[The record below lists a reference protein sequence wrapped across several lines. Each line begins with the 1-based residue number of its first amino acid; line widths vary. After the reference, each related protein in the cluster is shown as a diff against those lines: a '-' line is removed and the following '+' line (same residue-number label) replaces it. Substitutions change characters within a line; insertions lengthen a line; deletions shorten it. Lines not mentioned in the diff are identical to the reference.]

1 VATVGLAAGVTDRI
15 LSLPGWLVLVLV
27 FAFPALEASAFLG
40 FVFPGEIA
48 VILGGVAA
56 SRGMVPLWAVI
67 AAAVSGAIIG
77 DSIGYLIGRRWGT
90 HLLQGTVGRL
100 PVIRTHLDKNLESA
114 RAYVQ
119 RRQGSA
125 VFFGRFTAALR
136 ALVPGL
142 AGLSDVHYPTFLAY
156 NVAGGT
162 LWGAGFAV
170 LGYVA
175 GASYHRVEKIA
186 GQAGLILLGVIVAG
200 LITSRLVRRF
210 AARSPGLKAVGD
222 RLAATPPLAWVRRRF
237 PAQVAWGRRRLDAH
251 SPRGFWL
258 TFTVAA
264 GALAAWAFGGLT
276 QDVTGHDDTALAD
289 PHVTTWVVAHRTEWL
304 TSALKVLTWLGSTA
318 VIIPA
323 GLAIGLY
330 FLIRRRDWRPLA
342 VLTAAVAGAV
352 GLWLIIKP
360 LVGRPRPPAAIWIG
374 HYPGAAFPSGHATQ
388 SIAFYAMLAIVL
400 GAGLS
405 VRRRALLW
413 SAAALVVLI
422 VGASRIYLGAHWLT
436 DVLAGYALGACWV
449 AIVVAVLLITSS
461 GTGRVRPVRER
472 GQAPTPGHQN
482 RQKPHSPAS
491 RPAKARYAATGPASG
506 TAARRRAQ
514 PRVRRTSLTRR
525 TAPRAAADVADRL
538 GSTAD
543 HAHAWQG
550 TEPNRHAAACQRW
563 LVARM
568 QPQSPGVRPLR
579 GGRGDVRLLWVTELG
594 RSSKDDVERFVERA
608 PAASPC
614 NVCFLGIGVWY
625 LRR

>member
-1 VATVGLAAGVTDRI
+1 MVASVTDRI
-15 LSLPGWLVLVLV
+15 LSLPGWLVLALV
-27 FAFPALEASAFLG
+27 FAFPALEASAFVG

-56 SRGMVPLWAVI
+56 SRGTVPLWAVI

-77 DSIGYLIGRRWGT
+77 DSTGYLIGRRWGT
-90 HLLQGTVGRL
+90 HLLHGTVGRP
-100 PVIRTHLDKNLESA
+100 PVIRTRLDKNLDSA

-136 ALVPGL
+136 VLVPGL
-142 AGLSDVHYPTFLAY
+142 AGISEVHYPAFLAY

-170 LGYVA
+170 LGYIA

-186 GQAGLILLGVIVAG
+186 GQAGLVLLALIVAG
-200 LITSRLVRRF
+200 LIAARLARHF

-222 RLAATPPLAWVRRRF
+222 RVAAIPPLARARRRF
-237 PAQVAWGRRRLDAH
+237 PAQVAWGRRRLDAR

-258 TFTVAA
+258 TFTIAA

-289 PHVTTWVVAHRTEWL
+289 PHVTAWVVAHRTEWL
-304 TSALKVLTWLGSTA
+304 TSALRVLTWLGSTA

-323 GLAIGLY
+323 GVAIGLY
-330 FLIRRRDWRPLA
+330 FFVRRRDWRPLA
-342 VLTAAVAGAV
+342 LLTAAVAGAV

-413 SAAALVVLI
+413 SAAALIVLI

-436 DVLAGYALGACWV
+436 DVLGGYALGASWV
-449 AIVVAVLLITSS
+449 AIVVAVLLITSP

-472 GQAPTPGHQN
+472 GQAPTPGQQN
-482 RQKPHSPAS
+482 RPKPHSPAP
-491 RPAKARYAATGPASG
+491 RPA
-506 TAARRRAQ
+506 AARPAAPGPRRMVRKNHDTRARLRTRARAGRSVRRA
-514 PRVRRTSLTRR
+514 RGS
-525 TAPRAAADVADRL
+525 ARAARPQ
-538 GSTAD
+538 
-543 HAHAWQG
+543 AW
-550 TEPNRHAAACQRW
+550 
-563 LVARM
+563 
-568 QPQSPGVRPLR
+568 
-579 GGRGDVRLLWVTELG
+579 
-594 RSSKDDVERFVERA
+594 
-608 PAASPC
+608 
-614 NVCFLGIGVWY
+614 
-625 LRR
+625 

>member
-1 VATVGLAAGVTDRI
+1 VGLAASFTDRI

-67 AAAVSGAIIG
+67 VAAVSGAIIG
-77 DSIGYLIGRRWGT
+77 DSAGYLIGRRWGT

-100 PVIRTHLDKNLESA
+100 PVIRTHLDKNLDSA

-186 GQAGLILLGVIVAG
+186 GQAGLILLGIIVAG
-200 LITSRLVRRF
+200 LVASRLLRRF

-222 RLAATPPLAWVRRRF
+222 RLAATPPLAWIRRRF
-237 PAQVAWGRRRLDAH
+237 PAQVAWGRRRLDAR

-276 QDVTGHDDTALAD
+276 QDVTGHDDTVLAD
-289 PHVTTWVVAHRTEWL
+289 PHVTAWVVAHRTGWL
-304 TSALKVLTWLGSTA
+304 TSALQVLTWLGSNA
-318 VIIPA
+318 FIIPG
-323 GLAIGLY
+323 GLAVGLY
-330 FLIRRRDWRPLA
+330 FLRRRRGWRPLA
-342 VLTAAVAGAV
+342 LLTAAVAGAV

-360 LVGRPRPPAAIWIG
+360 VVGRPRPPAAIWIG
-374 HYPGAAFPSGHATQ
+374 HYPGASFPSGHATQ
-388 SIAFYAMLAIVL
+388 SAAFYAMLAIVL
-400 GAGLS
+400 GAGLPS
-405 VRRRALLW
+405 RRRVILW

-449 AIVVAVLLITSS
+449 AIVVAILLVTSS
-461 GTGRVRPVRER
+461 STVEIKPVREQR
-472 GQAPTPGHQN
+472 QAPTPPHQD
-482 RQKPHSPAS
+482 R
-491 RPAKARYAATGPASG
+491 RKAA
-506 TAARRRAQ
+506 
-514 PRVRRTSLTRR
+514 
-525 TAPRAAADVADRL
+525 
-538 GSTAD
+538 
-543 HAHAWQG
+543 
-550 TEPNRHAAACQRW
+550 
-563 LVARM
+563 
-568 QPQSPGVRPLR
+568 
-579 GGRGDVRLLWVTELG
+579 
-594 RSSKDDVERFVERA
+594 
-608 PAASPC
+608 
-614 NVCFLGIGVWY
+614 
-625 LRR
+625 

>member
-1 VATVGLAAGVTDRI
+1 MATVGLAASVTDRI

-27 FAFPALEASAFLG
+27 FAFPALEASAFVG

-56 SRGMVPLWAVI
+56 SRGTVPLWAVI

-77 DSIGYLIGRRWGT
+77 DSIGYLVGRRWGT
-90 HLLQGTVGRL
+90 HLLHGTLGRV
-100 PVIRTHLDKNLESA
+100 PVIRTHLDKHLDSA

-119 RRQGSA
+119 RRKGSA

-136 ALVPGL
+136 VLVPGL
-142 AGLSDVHYPTFLAY
+142 AGISEVHYPAFLAY

-200 LITSRLVRRF
+200 LIASRLVRHF
-210 AARSPGLKAVGD
+210 AARSPGLKAIGD
-222 RLAATPPLAWVRRRF
+222 RLAAAPPLAWVRRRF
-237 PAQVAWGRRRLDAH
+237 PAQVAWGRRRLDAR

-289 PHVTTWVVAHRTEWL
+289 PHVTAWVIAHRTGWL
-304 TSALKVLTWLGSTA
+304 TSALQVLTGLGSI
-318 VIIPA
+318 VFIIPA
-323 GLAIGLY
+323 GLATGLY

-342 VLTAAVAGAV
+342 LLTAAVAGAV
-352 GLWLIIKP
+352 GLYAIIKL
-360 LVGRPRPPAAIWIG
+360 LVGRPRPPATIWIG
-374 HYPGAAFPSGHATQ
+374 HYTGAAFPSGHATQ
-388 SIAFYAMLAIVL
+388 SAAFYAMLAIAL

-405 VRRRALLW
+405 SRSRAILW

-422 VGASRIYLGAHWLT
+422 VGASRLYLGAHWLT

-449 AIVVAVLLITSS
+449 AIVVAVLLIRSP
-461 GTGRVRPVRER
+461 GTVEVKPARARS
-472 GQAPTPGHQN
+472 QAAALRHQN
-482 RQKPHSPAS
+482 R
-491 RPAKARYAATGPASG
+491 RKAA
-506 TAARRRAQ
+506 
-514 PRVRRTSLTRR
+514 
-525 TAPRAAADVADRL
+525 
-538 GSTAD
+538 
-543 HAHAWQG
+543 
-550 TEPNRHAAACQRW
+550 
-563 LVARM
+563 
-568 QPQSPGVRPLR
+568 
-579 GGRGDVRLLWVTELG
+579 
-594 RSSKDDVERFVERA
+594 
-608 PAASPC
+608 
-614 NVCFLGIGVWY
+614 
-625 LRR
+625 